1 MATAGKQEACQG
13 PWGLA
18 TPLRDPCTTWSQG
31 KDARRVPVTAG
42 IPPPQLPARS
52 SGGREAGRLQ
62 LPWRRGSR
70 EAREQ
75 GKGGRKGG
83 GNRDWVRGPEENR
96 NLRGR
101 SPRSHNVGVFS
112 RSLGSPGPSHIT
124 TATTTAPA
132 GDGTQPPCPPHPSK
146 PFSSE

>member
-1 MATAGKQEACQG
+1 MPGESQLLLASHPHSSQLGRVGAGK
-13 PWGLA
+13 LA
-18 TPLRDPCTTWSQG
+18 
-31 KDARRVPVTAG
+31 A
-42 IPPPQLPARS
+42 S
-52 SGGREAGRLQ
+52 SCHGDGAVWKPESKGRE
-62 LPWRRGSR
+62 
-70 EAREQ
+70 
-75 GKGGRKGG
+75 GG